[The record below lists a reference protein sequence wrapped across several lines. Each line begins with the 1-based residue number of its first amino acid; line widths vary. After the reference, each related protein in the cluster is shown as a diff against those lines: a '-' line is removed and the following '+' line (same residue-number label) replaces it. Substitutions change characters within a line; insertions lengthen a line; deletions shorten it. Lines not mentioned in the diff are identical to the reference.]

1 MPLFRKKPVVIEAV
15 QVRATDFN
23 GETFDGCP
31 FSETPDWLKDALD
44 TKAISIHLED
54 RDYALWRVN
63 TLEDGPNGEAKHI
76 AEPGDWII
84 KGVAGELYPCKP
96 DIFEATYDAVVSA
109 GDTDPAPAA
118 AVEHS
123 WFSKAAL
130 DVTAERRRQIEA
142 EGWGNVHDDGHTN
155 FELTKAA
162 VAYAQRAAMTYD
174 VRILEEERNHVPSI
188 WPWTRA
194 WWKPK
199 DRRADLVRAA
209 ALLIA
214 EIERLDRAEV
224 KS

>member
-1 MPLFRKKPVVIEAV
+1 MVV
-15 QVRATDFN
+15 
-23 GETFDGCP
+23 
-31 FSETPDWLKDALD
+31 
-44 TKAISIHLED
+44 
-54 RDYALWRVN
+54 
-63 TLEDGPNGEAKHI
+63 
-76 AEPGDWII
+76 
-84 KGVAGELYPCKP
+84 
-96 DIFEATYDAVVSA
+96 A
-109 GDTDPAPAA
+109 GDTDPAPTAPA
-118 AVEHS
+118 EHS

-155 FELTKAA
+155 FELSRAA
-162 VAYAQRAAMTYD
+162 VAYAQRGAMTHD